1 MKHLELIYEWRNSG
15 RAKNSESE
23 REEEEIET
31 FCRQKE
37 VFKREVK
44 TSELMRT
51 LG

>member
-1 MKHLELIYEWRNSG
+1 VK
-15 RAKNSESE
+15 A

-31 FCRQKE
+31 FCRQKKE
-37 VFKREVK
+37 FKREVK